1 MGIPKEYQ
9 GNFFVHTPLEHPY
22 RARTE
27 TVQEWRSEKRLFVP
41 IPRRRGSVARLLE
54 KLRHCAGGCMRRWL
68 FDQVSDEEN
77 ERIGQKTP
85 DFIPIVEV
93 MPGKNFHPS

>member
-41 IPRRRGSVARLLE
+41 IPRRHGSVARLLE
-54 KLRHCAGGCMRRWL
+54 KVRHGANGGMLIGLFYQAGNVEKRRI
-68 FDQVSDEEN
+68 E
-77 ERIGQKTP
+77 
-85 DFIPIVEV
+85 
-93 MPGKNFHPS
+93 